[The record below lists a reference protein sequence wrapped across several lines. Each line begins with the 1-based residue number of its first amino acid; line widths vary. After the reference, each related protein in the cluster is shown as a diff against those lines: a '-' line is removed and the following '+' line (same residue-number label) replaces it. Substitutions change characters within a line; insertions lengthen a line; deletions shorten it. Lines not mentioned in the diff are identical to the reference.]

1 MRGDC
6 FNLPAFVRP
15 KEGGSSAQNL
25 QEHAFPFSDIMQQTS
40 LRVIRTHINEHGEIF
55 VEHTDLSLRGKSV
68 ERRFVIA
75 RIGRHDVAPDLAHQR
90 TRPLAPLQ
98 TRQERL
104 PLLGLR
110 NEDRLGTVL
119 DQANVVCNIGKGK
132 LSRLP

>member
-1 MRGDC
+1 MHKS
-6 FNLPAFVRP
+6 NSTHATAPFVRP

-75 RIGRHDVAPDLAHQR
+75 L
-90 TRPLAPLQ
+90 TM
-98 TRQERL
+98 
-104 PLLGLR
+104 
-110 NEDRLGTVL
+110 
-119 DQANVVCNIGKGK
+119 
-132 LSRLP
+132 